1 MKHHILLVEDET
13 DLGNVVK
20 QYLELMDFAVDW
32 QQSGQS
38 ALEAFAATPQA
49 WNIVLLDIN
58 LPEMDGF
65 QLAQQLVKIQ
75 PGLPFLF
82 LTARGEKKDKL
93 YGLKIGADDYIVKP
107 FDVDE
112 LVLRIRNIL
121 KRNQTRPHAIG
132 NQATGNA
139 IELGDMRFLKDSLK
153 LVSSNGTETILTPL
167 ESDLLLHFYQNSN
180 KVIRREDILHQV
192 WGANDYFVGRSLDVF
207 VSRFRKYFRGND
219 HISIRNIYGIG
230 FMFSLT

>member
-20 QYLELMDFAVDW
+20 QYLELMDFSVDL
-32 QQSGQS
+32 QQSGQA
-38 ALEAFAATPQA
+38 ALDAFTATPQA
-49 WNIVLLDIN
+49 WHIILIDIN

-65 QLAQQLVKIQ
+65 ELAQSLVKIQ
-75 PGLPFLF
+75 PNVPFLF
-82 LTARGEKKDKL
+82 LTARGEKKDRL

-112 LVLRIRNIL
+112 LVLRIKNIL
-121 KRNQTRPHAIG
+121 KRNQIVNSVAV
-132 NQATGNA
+132 GNA
-139 IELGDMRFLKDSLK
+139 IELGGMRFHKDSLK
-153 LVSSNGTETILTPL
+153 LVASNGKETILTPL
-167 ESDLLLHFYQNSN
+167 ESDLLLHFYHNSN

-207 VSRFRKYFRGND
+207 VSRFRKYFQGNEN
-219 HISIRNIYGIG
+219 ISIRNIYGIG

>member
-20 QYLELMDFAVDW
+20 QYLELMDFSVDL
-32 QQSGQS
+32 QQSGQA
-38 ALEAFAATPQA
+38 ALDAFTATPQA
-49 WNIVLLDIN
+49 WHIILIDIN

-65 QLAQQLVKIQ
+65 ELAQALVKIQ
-75 PGLPFLF
+75 PNVPFLF
-82 LTARGEKKDKL
+82 LTARGEKKDRL

-112 LVLRIRNIL
+112 LVLRIKNIL
-121 KRNQTRPHAIG
+121 KRNQIVNSA
-132 NQATGNA
+132 AAGNA
-139 IELGDMRFLKDSLK
+139 IELGGMRFHKDSLK
-153 LVSSNGTETILTPL
+153 LVASNGKETILTPL
-167 ESDLLLHFYQNSN
+167 ESDLLLHFYHNSN

-207 VSRFRKYFRGND
+207 VSRFRKYFQGNEN
-219 HISIRNIYGIG
+219 ISIRNIYGIG

>member
-20 QYLELMDFAVDW
+20 QYLELMDFSVEW
-32 QQSGQS
+32 LQSGQA
-38 ALEAFAATPQA
+38 ALEAITAKPQA
-49 WNIVLLDIN
+49 WHIVLIDIN

-65 QLAQQLVKIQ
+65 ELAQALVKIQ

-82 LTARGEKKDKL
+82 LTARGEKKDRL

-112 LVLRIRNIL
+112 LVLRIKNIL
-121 KRNQTRPHAIG
+121 KRNQIVNSVAMS
-132 NQATGNA
+132 NA
-139 IELGDMRFLKDSLK
+139 IELGGMRFHKDSLK
-153 LVSSNGTETILTPL
+153 LVAPNGKETILTPL
-167 ESDLLLHFYQNSN
+167 ESDLLLHFYHNSN

-207 VSRFRKYFRGND
+207 VSRFRKYFQGNEN
-219 HISIRNIYGIG
+219 ISIRNIYGIG

>member
-32 QQSGQS
+32 QQNGRA
-38 ALEAFAATPQA
+38 ALEAFTATPSA
-49 WNIVLLDIN
+49 WHIVLIDIN

-65 QLAQQLVKIQ
+65 ELAQELVKIQ
-75 PGLPFLF
+75 PHVPFLF
-82 LTARGEKKDKL
+82 LTARGEKKDRL

-112 LVLRIRNIL
+112 LVLRIKNIL
-121 KRNQTRPHAIG
+121 KRNQTVNSISA
-132 NQATGNA
+132 GNA
-139 IELGDMRFLKDSLK
+139 IELGGMRFHKDSLK
-153 LVSSNGTETILTPL
+153 LTGNGKETILTPL
-167 ESDLLLHFYQNSN
+167 ESDLLLHFYHNSN

-192 WGANDYFVGRSLDVF
+192 WGTNDYFVGRSLDVF
-207 VSRFRKYFRGND
+207 VSRFRKYFQGNEN
-219 HISIRNIYGIG
+219 ISIRNIYGIG

>member
-20 QYLELMDFAVDW
+20 QYLELMDFTVDL
-32 QQSGQS
+32 QQNGKT
-38 ALEAFAATPQA
+38 ALEAFTATPQA
-49 WNIVLLDIN
+49 WHIVLIDIN

-65 QLAQQLVKIQ
+65 ELAQQLTKIQ
-75 PGLPFLF
+75 PNVPFLF
-82 LTARGEKKDKL
+82 LTAGGEKKDRL

-107 FDVDE
+107 FDVDQ
-112 LVLRIRNIL
+112 LAQRIKNIL
-121 KRNQTRPHAIG
+121 KRNQVVNTAACNP
-132 NQATGNA
+132 
-139 IELGDMRFLKDSLK
+139 IELGGMRFHKDSLK
-153 LVSSNGTETILTPL
+153 LVATNGKETILTPL

-192 WGANDYFVGRSLDVF
+192 WGVNDYFVGRSLDVF
-207 VSRFRKYFRGND
+207 VSRFRKYFRGNE
-219 HISIRNIYGIG
+219 HICIRNIYGIG

>member
-32 QQSGQS
+32 QQNGQA
-38 ALEAFAATPQA
+38 ALEAFTATPRA
-49 WNIVLLDIN
+49 WHIILIDIN

-65 QLAQQLVKIQ
+65 EFAQRIMKIQ
-75 PGLPFLF
+75 PNVPFLF
-82 LTARGEKKDKL
+82 LTARGEKKDRL

-112 LVLRIRNIL
+112 LVLRIKNIL
-121 KRNQTRPHAIG
+121 KRNQVVNTIAKV
-132 NQATGNA
+132 NA
-139 IELGDMRFLKDSLK
+139 IELGGMRFHKDSLK
-153 LVSSNGTETILTPL
+153 LVAPNGKETILTPL
-167 ESDLLLHFYQNSN
+167 ESDLLLHFYHNSN

-207 VSRFRKYFRGND
+207 VSRFRKYFQGNEN
-219 HISIRNIYGIG
+219 ISIRNVYGIG
-230 FMFSLT
+230 FMFNLT

>member
-32 QQSGQS
+32 QQNGQA
-38 ALEAFAATPQA
+38 ALEAFTATPQA
-49 WNIVLLDIN
+49 WHIILIDIN

-65 QLAQQLVKIQ
+65 EFAQRIMKIQ
-75 PGLPFLF
+75 PNVPFLF
-82 LTARGEKKDKL
+82 LTARGEKKDRL

-112 LVLRIRNIL
+112 LVLRIKNIL
-121 KRNQTRPHAIG
+121 KRNQVVNSIAKV
-132 NQATGNA
+132 NA
-139 IELGDMRFLKDSLK
+139 IELGGMRFHKDSLK
-153 LVSSNGTETILTPL
+153 LVAPNGKETILTPL
-167 ESDLLLHFYQNSN
+167 ESDLLLHFYHNSN

-207 VSRFRKYFRGND
+207 VSRFRKYFQGNEN
-219 HISIRNIYGIG
+219 ISIRNIYGIG
-230 FMFSLT
+230 FMFNLT

>member
-20 QYLELMDFAVDW
+20 QYLELMDFTVDW
-32 QQSGQS
+32 QQNGRA
-38 ALEAFAATPQA
+38 ALEAFAATPTA
-49 WNIVLLDIN
+49 WHIILIDIN

-65 QLAQQLVKIQ
+65 ELAQELVKIQ
-75 PGLPFLF
+75 PSVPFLF
-82 LTARGEKKDKL
+82 LTARGEKKDRL

-112 LVLRIRNIL
+112 LVLRIKNIL
-121 KRNQTRPHAIG
+121 KRNQIVNSIAG
-132 NQATGNA
+132 SNA
-139 IELGDMRFLKDSLK
+139 IELGGMRFHKDSLK
-153 LVSSNGTETILTPL
+153 LIGNGKETILTPL
-167 ESDLLLHFYQNSN
+167 ESDLLLHFYHNSN

-207 VSRFRKYFRGND
+207 VSRFRKYFQGNEN
-219 HISIRNIYGIG
+219 ISIRNIYGIG

>member
-20 QYLELMDFAVDW
+20 QYLELMDFTVDW
-32 QQSGQS
+32 QQSGKS
-38 ALEAFAATPQA
+38 VLEVFITSPPS
-49 WNIVLLDIN
+49 WDIVLLDVN
-58 LPEMDGF
+58 LPGADGF
-65 QLAQQLVKIQ
+65 ELARELVKLQ
-75 PGLPFLF
+75 PDLPFVF
-82 LTARGEKKDKL
+82 LTARGEKKDRL
-93 YGLKIGADDYIVKP
+93 YGLKIGADDYITKP

-121 KRNQTRPHAIG
+121 KRRPAPDAPAPG
-132 NQATGNA
+132 SNA
-139 IELGDMRFLKDSLK
+139 IDLGGMRFHKDSLK
-153 LVSSNGTETILTPL
+153 LVSPNGKETLLTPL
-167 ESDLLLHFYQNSN
+167 ESELLLHFYHNSN

-207 VSRFRKYFRGND
+207 VSRFRKYFRGNEN
-219 HISIRNIYGIG
+219 IAIRNIYGIG

>member
-20 QYLELMDFAVDW
+20 QYLELMDFTVDW
-32 QQSGQS
+32 QQNGRA

-49 WNIVLLDIN
+49 WHIILIDIN

-65 QLAQQLVKIQ
+65 ELAQQVVKIQ
-75 PGLPFLF
+75 PNVPFLF
-82 LTARGEKKDKL
+82 LTARGEKKDRL

-112 LVLRIRNIL
+112 LVLRIKNIL
-121 KRNQTRPHAIG
+121 KRHQLANGNTRP
-132 NQATGNA
+132 NNA
-139 IELGDMRFLKDSLK
+139 IDLGGMRFHKDSLK
-153 LVSSNGTETILTPL
+153 LVAPNGKETILTPL
-167 ESDLLLHFYQNSN
+167 ESDLLLHFYHNSN

-207 VSRFRKYFRGND
+207 VSRFRKYFQGNEN
-219 HISIRNIYGIG
+219 ISIRNVYGIG
-230 FMFSLT
+230 FMFNLS

>member
-32 QQSGQS
+32 QQNGQA
-38 ALEAFAATPQA
+38 ALEAFTATPQA
-49 WNIVLLDIN
+49 WHILLIDIN
-58 LPEMDGF
+58 LPELDGF
-65 QLAQQLVKIQ
+65 EFARRVMKIQ
-75 PGLPFLF
+75 PNVPFLF
-82 LTARGEKKDKL
+82 LTARGEKKDRL

-112 LVLRIRNIL
+112 LVLRIKNIL
-121 KRNQTRPHAIG
+121 KRNQLVNGI
-132 NQATGNA
+132 ATCNA
-139 IELGDMRFLKDSLK
+139 IELGGMRFHKDSLK
-153 LVSSNGTETILTPL
+153 LVAPNGKETILTPL
-167 ESDLLLHFYQNSN
+167 ESDLLLHFYHNSN

-207 VSRFRKYFRGND
+207 VSRFRKYFQGNEN
-219 HISIRNIYGIG
+219 ISIRNIYGIG
-230 FMFSLT
+230 FMFNLT